1 MLTERV
7 KEQDHKSRETAGLHP
22 HSMSWER
29 LVHEK
34 SVRHDRMKESWH
46 MGIICG
52 PLSVN
57 FPFLLCIPGEQIDIA
72 F

>member
-1 MLTERV
+1 MTERV
-7 KEQDHKSRETAGLHP
+7 KEQAHESRETAGLHP
-22 HSMSWER
+22 HSMSGER
-29 LVHEK
+29 LVREK
-34 SVRHDRMKESWH
+34 PVRHDEVKASWH

-57 FPFLLCIPGEQIDIA
+57 FPFLLYIPGEQIDIA